1 MDTNNDNNNPSSST
15 VASQTAAIRSAVSS
29 VATCTPATSA
39 LLKSLLV
46 PKEEATTTT
55 PPVDEP
61 PSSRTTSR
69 AATAR
74 SRANTTTTSN
84 ASRAPSRRGGAKA
97 AAAST
102 PTPVDTGLSTRD
114 KATLA
119 TQVIN
124 AALKALSEAAKTPAI
139 TPTAEEPPPSP
150 SLIKTATTR
159 QTLRRTS
166 SAPISPLQ
174 PRPLNRQS
182 TSPVVPRHVRSP
194 SKSTLFGSSPN
205 LLSLVECA
213 RVALSTLRQVVSA
226 GKVTLPEL
234 QLESGISALISR
246 LITLGLHEQAIRELR
261 TLKKR
266 LETLSGNE
274 KKGATVEPKTT
285 AEAFAEIFDFSAV
298 KVSGP
303 ALLLAITTQIQA
315 LRVLG
320 LGKKPSAIEA
330 VVTHLGQD
338 KKYSPV
344 KLLLQAAAEK
354 GADKG
359 KLGRQME
366 TVAQCL
372 LALCPSVSS
381 KDDGVA
387 MEQRLS
393 VSPNTALELQVL
405 ALEMRLQWWEMVRH
419 QGDPEKEVMVPLSR
433 YLGAFIRRTAADA
446 KASYKI
452 VSTSWERMDARMR
465 GQNLQ
470 PKTGSKMP
478 LAIIYQT
485 LATLAKEGG
494 LVKEAV
500 GWSVRLRDM
509 MGVGEESV
517 VKKMSVAAQLLGVQL
532 KDRTKYLHDDGLIK
546 EVTEGMTG
554 PLRGDT
560 SELDELL
567 GNVVMARKAAVSVL
581 VVERKSAVSSLQGET
596 RDSLELLVLRTPKFC
611 LRWLGKPPG
620 PKGSTKDYLR
630 YEQRRQLVQGSL
642 QQNLESAF
650 LVVKV
655 RLEEGR
661 MEWELTDG
669 VLGDCVTLLD
679 YMGSS
684 SSNGGEGGSS
694 MYVKI
699 SHFYYLQYNALRQT
713 VADPKD
719 PSPLRALRRSVDCV
733 KNRSGKEKDKAQLIL
748 KLERQCELAKRL
760 GRGEEAI
767 SALFTIRTSLLEDGV
782 LAMIA
787 KGLATQS
794 PVAVWER
801 DEKAEA
807 LSRALVAI
815 AQMEQVWMDWTVDL
829 SEAEQAAALEHRLRY
844 ILLRA
849 GSRYTDVTLEHP
861 CVDQLLRIY
870 IPTRYPIRRL
880 RVLLS
885 LLCAAL
891 GKLDKAEELLAVAK
905 DASQVEDL
913 GEDTGLVGYL
923 QHMKALY
930 GSLAAAVDGYKN
942 AGALQESV
950 VVWQGIIKSCK
961 DKAALEKHVDDVA
974 GLLDYLQSLADFLR
988 MKGKDEMLASVL
1000 ELITDISQIAA
1011 TPGSKAEEFIQ
1022 HHSAL
1027 AIQYTNLGQSAKAE
1041 QLFAKARQH
1050 VGPQTSGDVIASF
1063 YLARAEHAVALGN
1076 FQQAEE
1082 HLASAQTAYT
1092 TTSSSTSGTFTRL
1105 QKKQLVAYAFYL
1117 HSILA
1122 QEKGD
1127 SHHALVYSRESVRA
1141 IMAEWVKL
1149 EAQLVASTIISSTSP
1164 DQTINTS
1171 STDLT
1176 LATAAQLPAG
1186 PAFWKLFYGLFR
1198 NVLRL
1203 SSVYAHLGLFQ
1214 ETMYYA
1220 EQAAKMAGQV
1230 ESEFYN
1236 SLVQGWMGEL
1246 SWKSGG
1252 VEKAGEMLGRATG
1265 LFTSAVGEEGGGGG
1279 WYGAGELAV
1288 RLSEICVG
1296 VGNLRGGEW
1305 LLERAEAIVKG
1316 LMPKGDGVRE
1326 VEEGMKRLK
1335 IEEKMTTS
1343 VRAGTG
1349 RRGVVAGG
1357 VKKPVRKTG
1366 AAGAR
1371 AAGAKMRPVG
1381 RAKQPVVSEPGPVGE
1396 DAQLARLRASI
1407 LVQKAVL
1414 MLKQKEWAG
1423 AQSILSEA
1431 AAAGATVKSSS
1442 DLLPTRQLAMASC
1455 LLGMSMEQMAQD
1467 PVFSVIQDS
1476 TISFPALSL
1485 EALAGAQSS
1494 PVKAAASPKRA
1505 AASPKKGVKAT
1516 GKGEG
1521 AARDLPQGV
1530 YVDNLRE
1537 AHDYLLEAH
1546 AVASKSGDSALIHKI
1561 SGMLQHVGLFLTA
1574 TSPSRAKA
1582 TIHSAQTSYSV
1593 ELARNL
1599 IWTREREA
1607 VIEEKKAPRHDGT
1620 EWPPALK
1627 SEKSKAS
1634 LDFTKDLH
1642 KVQED
1647 YIDIVPKNW
1656 NVISIAL
1663 SEGNQD
1669 LCITKLRAGQ
1679 DPFVIRLPLERA
1691 TSRDADSDV
1700 FNFQQ
1705 GRSELLDIIQQINA
1719 TCHSAKDMN
1728 QKGAKT
1734 EWWNA
1739 REALDERLREL
1750 LENME
1755 QIWLGGFRGIFS
1767 QHSQRTTLL
1776 DKFKASFLAIM
1787 DKHLPSRRQVR
1798 GKKTKVVGPQYQ
1810 LDKNILE
1817 LFIGLGDATRP
1828 GTDFDDELTDLLYF
1842 VVDILQFH
1850 GERNAYDEIDFD
1862 SMVVET
1868 FDALMGYHSAVKDG
1882 DGDGEGGGEE
1892 SGMHTVLLLDKAL
1905 HVFPWESLPCMQG
1918 LAISRMPSLACLR
1931 RLILEQSSGKSSSRP
1946 VDHSGGG
1953 HHVDFTAGEQ
1963 GKKKKGAYILNPSSD
1978 LASTQKTFGPAL
1990 ERHCAG
1996 FERVVSR
2003 PPTEEEFEG
2012 FLAEKELLLYFGHG
2026 SGAQYIRG
2034 RTIRRLDRCRAA
2046 VLLMGCSSAALTEA
2060 GEFEPSGPAWNY
2072 MLSGSPAVVGTL
2084 WDVTDRDIDRFAGR
2098 MLETWGVL
2106 PGGAVEDDGKGRDTG
2121 KGRRGVGGGKKR
2133 SLVEAVAEARE
2144 GGCRFRFVTAAAVVV
2159 YGVPVYVWKE

>member
-1 MDTNNDNNNPSSST
+1 MDTNNNT
-15 VASQTAAIRSAVSS
+15 TAQTATTVRSAVSS

-39 LLKSLLV
+39 LLKSLLL
-46 PKEEATTTT
+46 PKDDTHPATT
-55 PPVDEP
+55 DEP
-61 PSSRTTSR
+61 PSR
-69 AATAR
+69 AASRQATTAR
-74 SRANTTTTSN
+74 SRANTASSN
-84 ASRAPSRRGGAKA
+84 VSRAPSRRGGAKGVPPPPSAQDA
-97 AAAST
+97 AAAG
-102 PTPVDTGLSTRD
+102 GLSTRD

-124 AALKALSEAAKTPAI
+124 AALKALSEAAKPVAAAVAAASQQQ
-139 TPTAEEPPPSP
+139 PTDEPGSP
-150 SLIKTATTR
+150 SMVKTATMR
-159 QTLRRTS
+159 NTLRRTS

-182 TSPVVPRHVRSP
+182 TSPIVPRHTRSP
-194 SKSTLFGSSPN
+194 SKTTTGLASSPN
-205 LLSLVECA
+205 LLALVECA
-213 RVALSTLRQVVSA
+213 RVALGTLRQIVSS

-234 QLESGISALISR
+234 QLESGMSALISR

-266 LETLSGNE
+266 LEALSGNE
-274 KKGATVEPKTT
+274 KKSAAVDPRTT
-285 AEAFAEIFDFSAV
+285 AEAFAEIFDFSNV
-298 KVSGP
+298 KLSGP

-320 LGKKPSAIEA
+320 LTKKPPSIEA
-330 VVTHLGQD
+330 VVAHLAQD

-344 KLLLQAAAEK
+344 AFLLQAAKEK
-354 GADKG
+354 GADKT
-359 KLGRQME
+359 KLARQME

-372 LALCPSVSS
+372 LALCPSASS
-381 KDDGVA
+381 KDDA
-387 MEQRLS
+387 LAQEQRLS
-393 VSPNTALELQVL
+393 ITPGTALEIQTL
-405 ALEMRLQWWEMVRH
+405 AMEMRLQWWEMTRH
-419 QGDPEKEVMVPLSR
+419 KPDTEKDLMIPLSR
-433 YLGAFIRRTAADA
+433 FLGAYIRRTPSDA
-446 KASYKI
+446 KTSYKI
-452 VSTSWERMDARMR
+452 VSTAWERVQAMMR
-465 GQNLQ
+465 GQDLEA
-470 PKTGSKMP
+470 KTGTKMP
-478 LAIIYQT
+478 LGSIYQT

-500 GWSVRLRDM
+500 GWGQMLRDM
-509 MGVGEESV
+509 VGAAVEGTATATESIAKQV
-517 VKKMSVAAQLLGVQL
+517 SIAAQLLGVQL
-532 KDRTKYLHDDGLIK
+532 KDRTKYLHDEGLVE
-546 EVTEGMTG
+546 EVVKGMMG
-554 PLRGDT
+554 PLRGD
-560 SELDELL
+560 SAELDELL
-567 GNVVMARKAAVSVL
+567 GNVVAARKSAISVL
-581 VVERKSAVSSLQGET
+581 VVEKKAEVSSLRAET
-596 RDSLELLVLRTPKFC
+596 KERLEGLVLQTPRFC

-620 PKGSTKDYLR
+620 PKGSTKEYLK
-630 YEQRRQLVQGSL
+630 YEQRRGTVMGSL

-650 LVVKV
+650 LVIKV

-661 MEWELTDG
+661 MGWEVTDG
-669 VLGDCVTLLD
+669 VLTDCLTLLE
-679 YMGSS
+679 YMG
-684 SSNGGEGGSS
+684 GGAAEKGGSS

-713 VADPKD
+713 VKDQGDPT
-719 PSPLRALRRSVDCV
+719 PLRALRRSVDAV
-733 KNRSGKEKDKAQLIL
+733 KYRGKEEKEKAQLVL
-748 KLERQCELAKRL
+748 KLERQSELARRL
-760 GRGEEAI
+760 GRGEEAMG
-767 SALFTIRTSLLEDGV
+767 ALFGIRGSLLEDGV
-782 LAMIA
+782 LKEIA
-787 KGLATQS
+787 RGLEKES

-801 DEKAEA
+801 GEKAEA

-829 SEAEQAAALEHRLRY
+829 TEGEQAAALEHRLRY

-849 GSRYTDVTLEHP
+849 GARYTDVTLEHP

-870 IPTRYPIRRL
+870 IPTRYPVRRL

-913 GEDTGLVGYL
+913 GDDGGLVGYL
-923 QHMKALY
+923 QHMKAWY
-930 GSLAAAVDGYKN
+930 ESLAAAVDGYKD
-942 AGALQESV
+942 ARVLKESV
-950 VVWQGIIKSCK
+950 KVWQGIVKSCK
-961 DKAALEKHVDDVA
+961 DKTQLEKQVDDVA
-974 GLLDYLQSLADFLR
+974 GLLDYLQSIADFLR
-988 MKGKDEMLASVL
+988 MKGRDEMLASVL
-1000 ELITDISQIAA
+1000 ELITDMSQVAA
-1011 TPGSKAEEFIQ
+1011 TNPASKTEDLLQ
-1022 HHSAL
+1022 HNSAL
-1027 AIQYTNLGQSAKAE
+1027 AIQYTNLGQSNKAE
-1041 QLFAKARQH
+1041 QLFTKAKQQLASS
-1050 VGPQTSGDVIASF
+1050 TSGDTTAAF
-1063 YLARAEHAVALGN
+1063 YLSCAEHAITIGD
-1076 FQQAEE
+1076 FKKAEE
-1082 HLASAQTAYT
+1082 HLSSARTAYT
-1092 TTSSSTSGTFTRL
+1092 TSPGSTYTRL
-1105 QKKQLVAYAFYL
+1105 QKKQLVAYAYYL

-1149 EAQLVASTIISSTSP
+1149 EAQLIASTVTSSSTS
-1164 DQTINTS
+1164 DTSINV
-1171 STDLT
+1171 STADITT
-1176 LATAAQLPAG
+1176 LATSTTPPAG
-1186 PAFWKLFYGLFR
+1186 PAFWRMFYGLFR

-1230 ESEFYN
+1230 NSEFYN
-1236 SLVQGWMGEL
+1236 SLVQGWIGEL
-1246 SWKSGG
+1246 NWKAGG
-1252 VEKAGEMLGRATG
+1252 VEKAQEMLGQATG
-1265 LFTSAVGEEGGGGG
+1265 LFTEAVGGEQQGG
-1279 WYGAGELAV
+1279 WYGAGVLAV

-1296 VGNLRGGEW
+1296 VGNLKGGEW
-1305 LLERAEAIVKG
+1305 LLERAEGIVNS
-1316 LMPKGDGVRE
+1316 LMPATTKG
-1326 VEEGMKRLK
+1326 
-1335 IEEKMTTS
+1335 IEEKMEKLKIEDAKP
-1343 VRAGTG
+1343 VRGGGG
-1349 RRGVVAGG
+1349 RKVVASG

-1371 AAGAKMRPVG
+1371 AAATKARP
-1381 RAKQPVVSEPGPVGE
+1381 APVKVVPTTPEPVAVVVE
-1396 DAQLARLRASI
+1396 DAQLAKLRASI

-1423 AQSILSEA
+1423 AQSMLSEA
-1431 AAAGATVKSSS
+1431 ATATSVKSS

-1476 TISFPALSL
+1476 TISFPALL
-1485 EALAGAQSS
+1485 GMEKVAGLQSS
-1494 PVKAAASPKRA
+1494 PMKAAP
-1505 AASPKKGVKAT
+1505 SPKKGVRTAC
-1516 GKGEG
+1516 KGE
-1521 AARDLPQGV
+1521 ATKDLSQGV

-1537 AHDYLLEAH
+1537 AHDHLLEAH
-1546 AVASKSGDSALIHKI
+1546 SIASKSGDSALIHKI

-1574 TSPSRAKA
+1574 TSSSKTKA

-1599 IWTREREA
+1599 IWRRERKA
-1607 VIEEKKAPRHDGT
+1607 VIQEKHAPRHDGT
-1620 EWPPALK
+1620 EWPPALQ
-1627 SEKSKAS
+1627 SVTSRRSS
-1634 LDFTKDLH
+1634 LGFTLDLH
-1642 KVQED
+1642 KVQRD

-1669 LCITKLRAGQ
+1669 LCITKLQAGQ
-1679 DPFVIRLPLERA
+1679 NPFVIRLPLERA

-1705 GRSELLDIIQQINA
+1705 GRSELLDIIKQINA

-1728 QKGAKT
+1728 AKGAKT

-1739 REALDERLREL
+1739 REALDSRLKEL
-1750 LENME
+1750 LENIE

-1767 QHSQRTTLL
+1767 QHSRRADLL
-1776 DKFKASFLAIM
+1776 AKFQKSFLAMM

-1798 GKKTKVVGPQYQ
+1798 GKKNKAATAHKVQ
-1810 LDKNILE
+1810 LDLNILE
-1817 LFIGLGDATRP
+1817 LFIGLGDATEP

-1868 FDALMGYHSAVKDG
+1868 FDALVGYHHAAA
-1882 DGDGEGGGEE
+1882 EGGSGVGMDT
-1892 SGMHTVLLLDKAL
+1892 GMHTVLLLDKAL

-1931 RLILEQSSGKSSSRP
+1931 RLILEQRQCSGEKE
-1946 VDHSGGG
+1946 VEG
-1953 HHVDFTAGEQ
+1953 HHIDFSLSGT
-1963 GKKKKGAYILNPSSD
+1963 KGAYILNPSSD
-1978 LASTQKTFGPAL
+1978 LANTQATFGPPLAAHL
-1990 ERHCAG
+1990 KE
-1996 FERVVSR
+1996 FESIISR
-2003 PPTEEEFEG
+2003 PPTEPEFEG
-2012 FLAEKELLLYFGHG
+2012 FLSDKDLLLYFGHG

-2034 RTIRRLDRCRAA
+2034 RTIRRLDRCKAA

-2106 PGGAVEDDGKGRDTG
+2106 PKGAVENDGKGRSTG
-2121 KGRRGVGGGKKR
+2121 KARRSDEAKKR

-2144 GGCRFRFVTAAAVVV
+2144 GGCRFRYVTAAGVVV
-2159 YGVPVYVWKE
+2159 YGVPVYAWRGE